1 MKKIILPLA
10 VVSLAA
16 TANAQFQ
23 VNPQLG
29 INFQR
34 ITNPP
39 VGSTYA
45 ARAGFLLGTDFRIGN
60 RAYFQPGAFIGRNST
75 FVEYSD
81 TVLQTGRL
89 VRTNLKLKALVGYR
103 IIDTY
108 QFDLRFGVGPT
119 YDVLLSR
126 DMKDS
131 DIAWNEGD
139 FNTGSWNLDAAL
151 GLDMGHFTVEP
162 GISFGLSRVF
172 NDNQNVKDIDSR
184 YLTYGLTIGLNFG
197 DDDKNDEVRDR

>member
-1 MKKIILPLA
+1 MKKLILSLA

-29 INFQR
+29 INYQR

-39 VGSTYA
+39 KGSTFA
-45 ARAGFLLGTDFRIGN
+45 ARTGFLLGSDFRIGN
-60 RAYFQPGAFIGRNST
+60 KAYFQPGAFIGRNST

-81 TVLQTGRL
+81 TIVQKGNI

-108 QFDLRFGVGPT
+108 QFDLRFAMGPT

-126 DMKDS
+126 DVKDS

-139 FNTGSWNLDAAL
+139 FNTGIWNLDAAL
-151 GLDMGHFTVEP
+151 GFDMGHFTVEP
-162 GISFGLSRVF
+162 SASFGLSRVF
-172 NDNQNVKDIDSR
+172 NDNPGVKEIDSR

-197 DDDKNDEVRDR
+197 DDDRNE

>member
-1 MKKIILPLA
+1 MKKLILSLA

-29 INFQR
+29 INYQR

-39 VGSTYA
+39 KGSTFA
-45 ARAGFLLGTDFRIGN
+45 ARTGFLLGSDFRIGN
-60 RAYFQPGAFIGRNST
+60 KAYFQPGAFIGRNST

-81 TVLQTGRL
+81 TIVQKGNI

-108 QFDLRFGVGPT
+108 QFDLRFAMGPT

-126 DMKDS
+126 DVKDS

-151 GLDMGHFTVEP
+151 GFDMGHFTVEP
-162 GISFGLSRVF
+162 SASFGLSRVF
-172 NDNQNVKDIDSR
+172 NDNPGVKEIDSR

-197 DDDKNDEVRDR
+197 DDDRNE